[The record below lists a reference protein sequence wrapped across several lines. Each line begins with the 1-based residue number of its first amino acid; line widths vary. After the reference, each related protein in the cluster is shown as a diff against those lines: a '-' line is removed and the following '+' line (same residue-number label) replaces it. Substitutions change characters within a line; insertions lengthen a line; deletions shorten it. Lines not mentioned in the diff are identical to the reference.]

1 MVFGKADLTMAL
13 NGALAGLVAIT
24 AEPADPS
31 PLLAT
36 IIGAI
41 GGVIVVFSIVLFDKI
56 KIDDPVGAISVHG
69 TVGIFGI
76 FAVLFS
82 DADATFM
89 GQLVGMLVIFIW
101 VFLTSL
107 LVWLALKAIMG
118 VRVSEEEEESGV
130 DIAEC
135 GMEAYPEFVSQ

>member
-1 MVFGKADLTMAL
+1 MIDIFIMLRRLRLAVQHERRPEGHRFHYL
-13 NGALAGLVAIT
+13 NSLKL
-24 AEPADPS
+24 
-31 PLLAT
+31 
-36 IIGAI
+36 
-41 GGVIVVFSIVLFDKI
+41 
-56 KIDDPVGAISVHG
+56 
-69 TVGIFGI
+69 
-76 FAVLFS
+76 
-82 DADATFM
+82 
-89 GQLVGMLVIFIW
+89 GMLVIFIW

>member
-1 MVFGKADLTMAL
+1 MGGANLPLATLGTFILWMGWFGFNGGSTLKLGGIGVANEVANVFLNTNAAAAGGLIAALIVARLMFGKADLTMAL

-41 GGVIVVFSIVLFDKI
+41 GGVIVVFSVLALDKL

-69 TVGIFGI
+69 VVGKKLEYIQ
-76 FAVLFS
+76 
-82 DADATFM
+82 D
-89 GQLVGMLVIFIW
+89 
-101 VFLTSL
+101 
-107 LVWLALKAIMG
+107 KK
-118 VRVSEEEEESGV
+118 
-130 DIAEC
+130 
-135 GMEAYPEFVSQ
+135 